1 MLISLEIRPEKGYV
15 FAPMRLKIST
25 RDVDGVRIVDCYGR
39 IIFGEEA
46 AELRQTVKQFLMEA
60 RPVVLN
66 LRDVTVL
73 DSSGAGT
80 LVSLNVSAQTN
91 HKRLKL
97 ANLNPRVRDV
107 LAITRLLSVFEI
119 YASEY
124 DAVASFAD
132 TSLKA
137 G

>member
-1 MLISLEIRPEKGYV
+1 MK
-15 FAPMRLKIST
+15 LKIST
-25 RDVDGVRIVDCYGR
+25 REIDGVRIVDCYGR

-97 ANLNPRVRDV
+97 ANLSPRVRDV

-119 YASEY
+119 YGSEY

-132 TSLKA
+132 NSLKA